1 MKKEYVILTKDE
13 IFKELD
19 RLLVVNK
26 RNIRKMK
33 KTDHVDYNNILF
45 NSEENVDYLPTIKE
59 WANNNNINLVVIDCK
74 DKNDYSQNEL
84 EDLKK
89 ENVVLVVKNIYHVS
103 TEFLN
108 KRLLS
113 TIENHSII
121 NNKVK
126 FENLIFV
133 VGLNNDDSKSPDMK
147 LTTLLKDCGYN
158 YIED

>member
-26 RNIRKMK
+26 RNIRKMER
-33 KTDHVDYNNILF
+33 TDHVDYINVLY

-74 DKNDYSQNEL
+74 DKNDYSQYEL

-89 ENVVLVVKNIYHVS
+89 ENVVLVVKNIYHVNV
-103 TEFLN
+103 EFLN

-121 NNKVK
+121 NNKIA

-133 VGLNNDDSKSPDMK
+133 IGLNNDDSKSPDMK
-147 LTTLLKDCGYN
+147 LTTLFGDCGCN

>member
-19 RLLVVNK
+19 RHLVVNK
-26 RNIRKMK
+26 RNMRHMEEHG
-33 KTDHVDYNNILF
+33 HVDYNNILF

-74 DKNDYSQNEL
+74 DKNDYSQYEL

-121 NNKVK
+121 NNKIA
-126 FENLIFV
+126 FDNLIFV
-133 VGLNNDDSKSPDMK
+133 IGLNNDDSKSPDMK

>member
-26 RNIRKMK
+26 RNIRKME

>member
-26 RNIRKMK
+26 RNIRKME
-33 KTDHVDYNNILF
+33 KTDHVDYNNVLF
-45 NSEENVDYLPTIKE
+45 NSEEMVDYLPTIKE

-147 LTTLLKDCGYN
+147 LTTFFGNCGYN

>member
-26 RNIRKMK
+26 RNIRKME
-33 KTDHVDYNNILF
+33 KTDHVDYINILF

-121 NNKVK
+121 NNKIA
-126 FENLIFV
+126 FDNLIFV
-133 VGLNNDDSKSPDMK
+133 IGLNDDDSKSPDTK
-147 LTTLLKDCGYN
+147 LTTLFGDCGCN

>member
-147 LTTLLKDCGYN
+147 LTTILKDCGYN

>member
-26 RNIRKMK
+26 RNIRKME

-147 LTTLLKDCGYN
+147 LTTLFGNCGYN

>member
-26 RNIRKMK
+26 RNVRKME
-33 KTDHVDYNNILF
+33 KTDHVDYINILF